1 MSLASERVLAHQELL
16 RVIRQVRRR
25 WRLKIA
31 LRGAAITVAVAFV
44 AFLLSAWGMDR
55 LAFSPGAVVAFRLG
69 VYALLL
75 FLVVRFLILPL
86 ARRVSDERVALY
98 LEEHEPSLQAA
109 ILSALEVGRPA
120 ADAQGEPAGAA
131 LSPGLIHRLL
141 ETAIEKCRAIDEGR
155 SIDAAALRQ
164 AGGALAGLALISVVI
179 FLLSPAAVR
188 HGASV
193 LLFPWTDAEAASPY
207 AIAVEPGNITVA
219 RGADQRISA
228 RLQGFDSD
236 QVRISA
242 RTSEAD
248 GWERLL
254 MTRDEE
260 SGEFLFLFFDL
271 RTPTEYFIESNGVRS
286 PLFRIDVADLPYVQR
301 LDLEY
306 RFPAYTGLSPR
317 VVENGGDIAV
327 LPGTEVRFRVTSTMA
342 VPGGRVVLDEGEPVE
357 LVPAEDGVLE
367 GVLTVSREGFYR
379 IELEHDGGA
388 MVRASPEYAID
399 LLNDLAPAVS
409 IHTPG
414 RDTRVNSI
422 DEVYI
427 EARAEDDYGI
437 RSLELVYTVNGG
449 EEQVVSLYRGGDNRM
464 PEVSAGHT
472 LYLEEFELVPGDVVA
487 YYARASDVGPAQGTR
502 TATSDIYFLD
512 IRPFGREYRQADQ
525 SGPGMQGGDGAGADG
540 ALSQRQRE
548 IIAATFNLIRD
559 RDRYSAAEF
568 QEHLV
573 TLALAQ
579 GRLREQVETLVQRL
593 GNRGVIS
600 ARDTTMI
607 AVAEALPRAAVEM
620 KTAEELLGEKKPS
633 DALPPEQRALQF
645 LQRAEAA
652 YREVQVAQQQGGGGG
667 GGGPNAEDLADLFE
681 LELDKLRNQYETV
694 QRGRRDAANQQID
707 ETLERLRELARR
719 QQQETERLRRQAGD
733 AQARAGGGGGASQRQ
748 LAEETEEAARRLE
761 RLARENQ
768 QPELEDAARRL
779 REAAEAMRRSAGN
792 ASSGLADAGAA
803 LDRLEEARR
812 RLERNRNTALQRDI
826 EDALR
831 RAERIGEQQG
841 RIAEEVDRM
850 VRSGGPRP
858 DQIERL
864 TERKEALAEEVS
876 SLESQLDRLAADARR
891 EQRESARRLQDAADA
906 IRDTK
911 LHDKIMFSRGVI
923 RQGSPDYARN
933 LEDQIGA
940 DIDRVEQG
948 IRDAIGSLGQSE
960 QDRSAEL
967 LDRAR
972 NLVRGV
978 ESMGERMQ
986 QGGEQ
991 GREGEPGQARAG
1003 EEADPQGRQGEQ
1015 AQGGQDGGQAG
1026 GQQAGQ
1032 PGARAGGGRLD
1043 DPTGGSGGGRPGF
1056 LDPEDIRQLRREMR
1070 ERRAE
1075 AEALRR
1081 ALDGTGVDPATL
1093 DDLIRRMR
1101 TLEGERVYGDI
1112 RSVQQ
1117 LQAQLVEGLKEFEY
1131 ALRRALDAGREEKLF
1146 LSGSDEVPPQFRK
1159 LVEEYY
1165 RSLAGQR
1172 QE

>member
-1 MSLASERVLAHQELL
+1 MSSASERALAHQELL

-25 WRLKIA
+25 WRLKIF
-31 LRGAAITVAVAFV
+31 LRGAAITVGVAFA

-55 LAFSPGAVVAFRLG
+55 LAFSPGAVVAFRVG

-75 FLVVRFLILPL
+75 FLIVRFLVLPL

-109 ILSALEVGRPA
+109 LLSAIEVGRPD
-120 ADAQGEPAGAA
+120 ADGQSPATGGE
-131 LSPGLIHRLL
+131 LSPALIHRLL
-141 ETAIEKCRAIDEGR
+141 EAAIAKCREIDEGR
-155 SIDAAALRQ
+155 AIDAAAVRQ
-164 AGGALAGLALISVVI
+164 AGMALAGLVALGAVI

-193 LLFPWTDAEAASPY
+193 LLLPWTDAEAASPY
-207 AIAVEPGNITVA
+207 AISVEPGNATVA

-228 RLQGFDSD
+228 RLLGFDSD
-236 QVRISA
+236 EVRISTRA
-242 RTSEAD
+242 AESES
-248 GWERLL
+248 WERLL

-260 SGEFLFLFFDL
+260 SGEYLFLFFDL
-271 RTPTEYFIESNGVRS
+271 RAPTEYFIEANGVRS
-286 PLFRIDVADLPYVQR
+286 PLFRIDVADLPYVER

-306 RFPAYTGLSPR
+306 RFPAYTGLAPR

-327 LPGTEVRFRVTSTMA
+327 LPGTEVRFRVTATMA
-342 VPGGRVVLDEGEPVE
+342 VPGGRIVLDEGEPVE
-357 LVPAEDGVLE
+357 LVPTEDGVLE
-367 GVLTVSREGFYR
+367 GALTVSRAGFYR
-379 IELEHDGGA
+379 IELAHDGGA
-388 MVRASPEYAID
+388 LVRASLEYAID
-399 LLNDLAPAVS
+399 LLDDLAPTVT
-409 IHTPG
+409 IRTPG

-437 RSLELVYTVNGG
+437 RSLELVYMVNGG
-449 EEQVVSLYRGGDNRM
+449 EEQVVPLYRGGERRM

-472 LYLEEFELVPGDVVA
+472 LYLEEFELEPGDVVA
-487 YYARASDVGPAQGTR
+487 YYARVTDVGPAQGSR

-525 SGPGMQGGDGAGADG
+525 AGPGMQGADAGGVDG

-548 IIAATFNLIRD
+548 IIAATFNLIRN
-559 RDRYSAAEF
+559 RARYSDAEF

-593 GNRGVIS
+593 RNRGVIG
-600 ARDTTMI
+600 ARDTSMI
-607 AVAEALPRAAVEM
+607 AVARTLPRAAREM
-620 KTAEELLGEKKPS
+620 QAAEDRLGEKKPS
-633 DALPPEQRALQF
+633 EALPHEQRALQY
-645 LQRAEAA
+645 LLRAEAA

-667 GGGPNAEDLADLFE
+667 GGGPTAEDLADLFE

-694 QRGRRDAANQQID
+694 QRGRRDQVNQQID

-733 AQARAGGGGGASQRQ
+733 ARAQAGGGGASQRQ

-792 ASSGLADAGAA
+792 PGSGLAEAGAA

-812 RLERNRNTALQRDI
+812 RLERSRNTALQRDM

-831 RAERIGEQQG
+831 RAERIAEQQA

-850 VRSGGPRP
+850 MRSGPQP
-858 DQIERL
+858 AQIERL

-876 SLESQLDRLAADARR
+876 GLESQLERLAADARR
-891 EQRESARRLQDAADA
+891 DQRESSRRLQEAANA

-923 RQGSPDYARN
+923 RQGTPDYARN

-940 DIDRVEQG
+940 DIARVAQG

-978 ESMGERMQ
+978 ESMGERLQ
-986 QGGEQ
+986 RGGEQ
-991 GREGEPGQARAG
+991 TRDGRQEPGRAG
-1003 EEADPQGRQGEQ
+1003 EETGAQAREGQAGEQGLQ
-1015 AQGGQDGGQAG
+1015 AQGGQQDGQAG
-1026 GQQAGQ
+1026 AQAG
-1032 PGARAGGGRLD
+1032 GRRLD
-1043 DPTGGSGGGRPGF
+1043 DPAGGPGGRPEF
-1056 LDPEDIRQLRREMR
+1056 LDPEAVRQLRREMR

-1075 AEALRR
+1075 AETLRR

-1101 TLEGERVYGDI
+1101 ALEDERAYGDI

-1131 ALRRALDAGREEKLF
+1131 ALRRALEGGREEKLF
-1146 LSGSDEVPPQFRK
+1146 LSGSDEVPPEFRK

-1172 QE
+1172 QR